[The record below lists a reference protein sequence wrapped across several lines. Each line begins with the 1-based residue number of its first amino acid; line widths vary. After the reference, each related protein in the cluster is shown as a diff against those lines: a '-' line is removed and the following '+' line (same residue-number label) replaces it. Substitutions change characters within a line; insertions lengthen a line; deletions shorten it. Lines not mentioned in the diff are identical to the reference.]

1 MIEKRLLEFS
11 FEKIIKDALYED
23 LGQQGDI
30 TSNSVIDKNLENNF
44 VLKSRSEGVIS
55 GLQIAELSFM
65 TLDSRLSFEKKVDN
79 GSNVKNGDIIASV
92 KGNATSILSAER
104 TALNFLSHLSGIA
117 SATSEMANL
126 ISETNTKIVSTRK
139 TTPNLRILE
148 KFAVKDGGGMN
159 HRFGLYD
166 GILIK
171 DNHLALSGSIT
182 NSVSLAREKCGHMI
196 NIEVEVDNLDQYRE
210 ALETQTNAILLD
222 NFNIEDLIKAVNLNK
237 KNIILEA
244 SGKIT
249 KDNILEI
256 AKTGVNL
263 ISSGWLT
270 HSSPSLDIGLDF
282 S

>member
-1 MIEKRLLEFS
+1 MIEIKPLEFS
-11 FEKIIKDALYED
+11 FEKIVRDALYED
-23 LGQQGDI
+23 LGRQGDI
-30 TSNSVIDKNLENNF
+30 TSNSVIDNNLQDSF
-44 VLKSRSEGVIS
+44 VLKSRAEGVIS
-55 GLQIAELSFM
+55 GIQLAELSFKI
-65 TLDSRLSFEKKVDN
+65 LDSSLNFKKKLND
-79 GSNVKNGDIIASV
+79 GSYVKKEDIIATIDGLAS
-92 KGNATSILSAER
+92 SILSAER

-117 SATSEMANL
+117 SATNEMVNL

-182 NSVSLAREKCGHMI
+182 NSVSLAREKCGHMV

-210 ALETQTNAILLD
+210 ALETQTDAILLD
-222 NFNIEDLIKAVNLNK
+222 NFKIEDLVEAVNLNK
-237 KNIILEA
+237 KNLILEA

>member
-1 MIEKRLLEFS
+1 MIEKRPLEFS

-55 GLQIAELSFM
+55 GLQVAKLSFM
-65 TLDSRLSFEKKVDN
+65 TLDSRLIFEKKLDN

-92 KGNATSILSAER
+92 KGNAASILSAER